1 MSTFKFFTDN
11 QQKQPTPLEEDFRA
25 SWMWTNELDINRRD
39 NYIEESTVSYG
50 IRNFLSMFPHGAI
63 VPIVSISGQG
73 ITHDIDNNNQSNGWG
88 FDILEERLF
97 IRYLRYQEPEVPP
110 LTRQRIEDEERM
122 SRRFARL
129 NGVTHQDN
137 HGNSDFVPLFNGG
150 QRKTRVKP
158 KLWMRIKMF
167 FQEIR
172 LRLLY
177 GL

>member
-25 SWMWTNELDINRRD
+25 SWMWTNELDINRD
-39 NYIEESTVSYG
+39 NYVEESTVSYG
-50 IRNFLSMFPHGAI
+50 IQNFLSMFPQGAI

-73 ITHDIDNNNQSNGWG
+73 IVHDINNNNQSNGWG

-97 IRYLRYQEPEVPP
+97 IRYLRYQEPEVF

-122 SRRFARL
+122 SRRLSRFDGKGSIEL
-129 NGVTHQDN
+129 
-137 HGNSDFVPLFNGG
+137 
-150 QRKTRVKP
+150 KP

-177 GL
+177 GI

>member
-1 MSTFKFFTDN
+1 MSTFKFFNDN
-11 QQKQPTPLEEDFRA
+11 EPSLSMSPEEDFTA
-25 SWMWTNELDINRRD
+25 SWVWTNELDINRD
-39 NYIEESTVSYG
+39 NYVEESTVSYG
-50 IRNFLSMFPHGAI
+50 IRNFLSMFPQGAI

-73 ITHDIDNNNQSNGWG
+73 IIHDINNNNQSIGWG

-97 IRYLRYQEPEVPP
+97 IRYLRYQEPEVF

-122 SRRFARL
+122 SRRLSRIDVK
-129 NGVTHQDN
+129 G
-137 HGNSDFVPLFNGG
+137 SI
-150 QRKTRVKP
+150 KMKP

>member
-1 MSTFKFFTDN
+1 MS
-11 QQKQPTPLEEDFRA
+11 PEEDFTA
-25 SWMWTNELDINRRD
+25 SWVWTNELDINRD
-39 NYIEESTVSYG
+39 NYVEESTVSYG
-50 IRNFLSMFPHGAI
+50 IRNFLSMFPQGAI

-73 ITHDIDNNNQSNGWG
+73 IIHDINNNNQSIGWG

-97 IRYLRYQEPEVPP
+97 IRYLRYQEPEVF

-122 SRRFARL
+122 SRRLSRIDVK
-129 NGVTHQDN
+129 G
-137 HGNSDFVPLFNGG
+137 SI
-150 QRKTRVKP
+150 KMKP

>member
-1 MSTFKFFTDN
+1 MSTFKFFNDN
-11 QQKQPTPLEEDFRA
+11 EPSLSMSPEEDFTA
-25 SWMWTNELDINRRD
+25 SWVWTNELDINRD
-39 NYIEESTVSYG
+39 NYVEESTVSYG
-50 IRNFLSMFPHGAI
+50 IINFLSMFPQGAI

-73 ITHDIDNNNQSNGWG
+73 IIHDINNNNQSNGWG

-97 IRYLRYQEPEVPP
+97 IRYLRYQGPEVF

-122 SRRFARL
+122 SRRLSRI
-129 NGVTHQDN
+129 NVKG
-137 HGNSDFVPLFNGG
+137 SI
-150 QRKTRVKP
+150 KMKP